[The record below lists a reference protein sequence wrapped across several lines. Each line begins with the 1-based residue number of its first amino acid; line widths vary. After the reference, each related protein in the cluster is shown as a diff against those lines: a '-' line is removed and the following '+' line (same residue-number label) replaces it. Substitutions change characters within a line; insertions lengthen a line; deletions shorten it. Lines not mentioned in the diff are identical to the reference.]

1 MRRGSLFFGTML
13 ILVGTFFLLDS
24 FDVIN
29 VNVWG
34 LLFPGF
40 LIAAGLWTLLGLIGG
55 RGGKIETEAVSI
67 PLEGAERARIKV
79 RHGAGRLRVSS
90 GADADNVMSGTFD
103 GGLDY
108 QAHKS
113 GDSLEV
119 EMRVPQSVFDFF
131 PSGQGLNWSVELN
144 SHTELSLD
152 VEGGANE
159 ARLDLT
165 DLKVTEFVMKTGASA
180 TEITMP
186 ANASHTRAKI
196 ESGLGSMKIRF
207 PMGVAGKIQTE
218 GGMASI
224 SVDSSRFPRSG
235 SVYMSADY
243 DEAENKVDLSVKTG
257 LGSVEIE

>member
-1 MRRGSLFFGTML
+1 MRPKQ
-13 ILVGTFFLLDS
+13 FLSHWKALS
-24 FDVIN
+24 
-29 VNVWG
+29 G
-34 LLFPGF
+34 
-40 LIAAGLWTLLGLIGG
+40 
-55 RGGKIETEAVSI
+55 
-67 PLEGAERARIKV
+67 ARIKV

-90 GADADNVMSGTFD
+90 GADADNVMSGTFG

-119 EMRVPQSVFDFF
+119 EMRVPEDVFDFF
-131 PSGQGLNWSVELN
+131 RRGRGLNWSVELN

-186 ANASHTRAKI
+186 ANAGHTKANV
-196 ESGLGSMKIRF
+196 ESGIASMKIRF
-207 PMGVAGKIQTE
+207 PMGVAGKIRTE

>member
-1 MRRGSLFFGTML
+1 MRRGSLFFGSML
-13 ILVGTFFLLDS
+13 ILAGTIFLLDS
-24 FDVIN
+24 LDVIN
-29 VNVWG
+29 VNVWR

-40 LIAAGLWTLLGLIGG
+40 LIAAGLWTLLGLIGRKG
-55 RGGKIETEAVSI
+55 RVETEAVSI
-67 PLEGAERARIKV
+67 PLEGAERARIKLQ
-79 RHGAGRLRVSS
+79 HGAGRLRVSS

-113 GDSLEV
+113 GDNLEV
-119 EMRVPQSVFDFF
+119 DMRVPHGVFDFF
-131 PSGQGLNWSVELN
+131 PSGRGLNWSVKLN
-144 SHTELSLD
+144 SNIELSLD

-165 DLKVTEFVMKTGASA
+165 DLKVTEIVMKTGASA

-186 ANASHTRAKI
+186 ANAGHTEAKI

-207 PMGVAGKIQTE
+207 PMGVAGKIRTE
-218 GGMASI
+218 GGLASI

-243 DEAENKVDLSVKTG
+243 DEAENKVELSVKTG

>member
-13 ILVGTFFLLDS
+13 VLVGTFFLLDS
-24 FDVIN
+24 LDIIN
-29 VNVWG
+29 VDVWG

-40 LIAAGLWTLLGLIGG
+40 LIAAGLWTLLGLIGSKG
-55 RGGKIETEAVSI
+55 RVETEAVSI
-67 PLEGAERARIKV
+67 PLEGAERARIKLQ
-79 RHGAGRLRVSS
+79 HGAGRLRVSS

-119 EMRVPQSVFDFF
+119 EMKGPQDVFDVFS
-131 PSGQGLNWSVELN
+131 SGRGLNWSIELN
-144 SHTELSLD
+144 SQTELSLD
-152 VEGGANE
+152 VQGGANE

-165 DLKVTEFVMKTGASA
+165 DLKVTEFVMKTGAST

-186 ANASHTRAKI
+186 ANAGFTKAKV

-207 PMGVAGKIQTE
+207 PLGVAGKIRTE
-218 GGMASI
+218 SGLASVSI
-224 SVDSSRFPRSG
+224 DGSRFPRSG

-243 DEAENKVDLSVKTG
+243 DEAENKVDLSLNTG
-257 LGSVEIE
+257 VGSVEVE